1 MTDLG
6 FVEKEGFKP
15 MWLNSE
21 PVSKSYSVLEGE
33 TLGALSHDS
42 FRDELLTNIS
52 CKGQCTQLMRTSE
65 NNWQRDRIKFSQ
77 Q

>member
-1 MTDLG
+1 M
-6 FVEKEGFKP
+6 EKEGFKP

-21 PVSKSYSVLEGE
+21 PVSNSYTILEGE

-42 FRDELLTNIS
+42 FRDGLLTNIFY
-52 CKGQCTQLMRTSE
+52 KGQYIQLMRASE